1 MRRSVIALMSPRHYL
16 WLAVLL
22 ALLIG
27 GIAFVPAATA
37 QGGTGGSDSP
47 QLTVLAEAV
56 NVRSGPGVAYPTV
69 GVLTQGQQAALIGH
83 HAASGWW
90 QIQLPGSGAGWVT
103 GGAAYVMVGGNATAV
118 PEVTALVPAGAGA
131 PVPASA
137 GAPVPATAGAPAK
150 ALAPSPAVAGKGGT
164 IVFQTATGGDIYA
177 VAPNGT
183 NLRRLTNGL
192 DPALSPDG
200 QWVAFARWNND
211 QNGALGSLWVI
222 KVDGSGERVVLGDIH
237 QPKSPVW
244 SPDGKQIAISQQH
257 GGRVNE
263 ERKCSSQRPP
273 PEAYDISTDRDKDG
287 DITFCFTLPP
297 HPHYGLRVV
306 NVDSGTFQDL
316 PNDLFSLSPTWD
328 PVNATHLV
336 YDGEEGLMN
345 LDISGGTMS
354 PLTADI
360 KDHSPAFS
368 PDGNRIAVTYW
379 QANHWEIEAL
389 SADGSGRAQL
399 TQTSIR
405 AILEQQVKGQ
415 IPKYWNNAS
424 AAWSPDGSQIAFVTD
439 RTGQWEVWVM
449 NADGTNPHPL
459 LPSDIQAGLK
469 LQYNGMEERMVAWR

>member
-1 MRRSVIALMSPRHYL
+1 MRRLAIALKSTRRCL
-16 WLAVLL
+16 WLGHCMWLAALVALL
-22 ALLIG
+22 AG
-27 GIAFVPAATA
+27 GIAFVPAALA
-37 QGGTGGSDSP
+37 QGGSDGSSGP
-47 QLTVLAEAV
+47 QLTVLAEGI
-56 NVRSGPGVAYPTV
+56 NVRGGPGVAYPTV
-69 GVLTQGQQAALIGH
+69 GLLTRGQQAALIGH

-90 QIQLPGSGAGWVT
+90 QVQLPGGGTGWVT
-103 GGAAYVMVGGNATAV
+103 GGTAYVSVSGNAAAV
-118 PEVTALVPAGAGA
+118 PEVTSAAPATAGTT
-131 PVPASA
+131 
-137 GAPVPATAGAPAK
+137 VPATAGASAPAT
-150 ALAPSPAVAGKGGT
+150 ARQGGM

-177 VAPNGT
+177 VAPDGT

-200 QWVAFARWNND
+200 QWVAFTRWNND
-211 QNGALGSLWVI
+211 QNGALGALWVI
-222 KVDGSGERVVLGDIH
+222 KVDGSGERIVLGDIH

-263 ERKCSSQRPP
+263 ERKCTSRRPP
-273 PEAYDISTDRDKDG
+273 PEAYDIDVNRDKEG
-287 DITFCFTLPP
+287 DVSYCFTLPP
-297 HPHYGLRVV
+297 HPYYGLRVV

-328 PVNATHLV
+328 PVNAANLV
-336 YDGEEGLMN
+336 YDGEEGLMS
-345 LDISGGTMS
+345 LDIGQGTMA

-368 PDGNRIAVTYW
+368 PDGSRIAVTYW
-379 QANHWEIEAL
+379 QSNHWEIEAL

-424 AAWSPDGSQIAFVTD
+424 PAWSPDGSQIAFVTD
-439 RTGQWEVWVM
+439 RTGQWEIWIM
-449 NADGTNPHPL
+449 NADGTAPHPL
-459 LPSDIQAGLK
+459 LSDDVQAGLK
-469 LQYNGMEERMVAWR
+469 LQYNGMEERMVSWK